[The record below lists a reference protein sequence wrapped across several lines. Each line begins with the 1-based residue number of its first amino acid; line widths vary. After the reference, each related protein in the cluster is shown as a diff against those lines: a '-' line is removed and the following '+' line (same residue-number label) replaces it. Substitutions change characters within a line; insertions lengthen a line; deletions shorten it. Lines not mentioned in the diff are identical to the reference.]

1 MRHNTHLIQWAN
13 GRKIKTIYFAVYRQ
27 WHTSTIGLWR
37 NRLTKTI
44 PPYLSIFHVC
54 LYLNYNLFGFLLVS
68 FSNRF
73 TFLVSACVCVCM
85 YVFYLVLFSFWYFFF
100 LTVCCCC
107 CLCHDGIC
115 RLVQLFQADKEMP
128 HTMYE
133 YTRANTYFELWFS
146 LPTADVRPWFIA
158 IKGLYLLWLI
168 SSVRFFGWRT
178 SQNIANVFYF
188 ILRFG

>member
-73 TFLVSACVCVCM
+73 TFLVSACVCV
-85 YVFYLVLFSFWYFFF
+85 YVCFLFGTLFLLVFFF
-100 LTVCCCC
+100 SY
-107 CLCHDGIC
+107 CLLLLLFVSRGIC

-178 SQNIANVFYF
+178 SQNIANVFYY

>member
-13 GRKIKTIYFAVYRQ
+13 GRKIKTIYFAVYRH

-85 YVFYLVLFSFWYFFF
+85 HVFYLVLFFPFGIFFF
-100 LTVCCCC
+100 LLFAAVVVCVTTAFADSFNCSKR
-107 CLCHDGIC
+107 IKKC
-115 RLVQLFQADKEMP
+115 RIRC
-128 HTMYE
+128 TNI
-133 YTRANTYFELWFS
+133 REL
-146 LPTADVRPWFIA
+146 IH
-158 IKGLYLLWLI
+158 I
-168 SSVRFFGWRT
+168 SSCGFHCLQQTYVHG
-178 SQNIANVFYF
+178 
-188 ILRFG
+188 L